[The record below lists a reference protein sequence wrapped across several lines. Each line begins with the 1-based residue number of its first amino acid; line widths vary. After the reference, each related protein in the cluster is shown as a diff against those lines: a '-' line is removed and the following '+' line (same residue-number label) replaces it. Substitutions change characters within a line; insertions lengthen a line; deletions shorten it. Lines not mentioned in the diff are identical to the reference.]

1 MKTPNNMKLSK
12 KLHDAINAQINAEL
26 WSAYLYLS
34 MATDFEA
41 KGLPGIAN
49 WFKVQ
54 FKEEQAHAEILMNYL
69 YSRGE
74 RVLLAPIAEVR
85 TTWGSVLEAFED
97 TLEHEKE
104 VTALIHN
111 LYAIAEEDKD
121 YASRNM
127 LNWFVDE
134 QVEEEQSCEELIDR
148 LKLIGDSGV
157 ATYMLDKELAD
168 REYHTPS
175 PLK

>member
-1 MKTPNNMKLSK
+1 MKISVRLTN
-12 KLHDAINAQINAEL
+12 AINAQVNAEM

-41 KGLPGIAN
+41 KGLKGVAN

-69 YSRGE
+69 YTRGE
-74 RVLLAPIAEVR
+74 RVVLAPIAEVQ
-85 TTWGSVLEAFED
+85 TTWESLKAALED
-97 TLEHEKE
+97 TLQHEKK
-104 VTALIHN
+104 VTGMIHN

-134 QVEEEQSCEELIDR
+134 QVEEEESVIDLLDR
-148 LKLIGDSGV
+148 LALVGESGV
-157 ATYMLDKELAD
+157 ALYMLDKELGE
-168 REYHTPS
+168 REYHVPS